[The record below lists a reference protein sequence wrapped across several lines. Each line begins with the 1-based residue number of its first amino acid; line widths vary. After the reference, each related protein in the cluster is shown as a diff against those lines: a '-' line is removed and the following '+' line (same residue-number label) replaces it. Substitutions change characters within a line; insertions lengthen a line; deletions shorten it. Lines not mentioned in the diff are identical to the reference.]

1 MQRKIE
7 REGVRASKRE
17 IECARESERV
27 RAREREND
35 VVTGAPGWRAT
46 ARANER
52 ISERKRESASERVC
66 VCGVCAARR
75 TSRSYVYILLLF
87 ASWQ

>member
-7 REGVRASKRE
+7 REGERASKRE

-35 VVTGAPGWRAT
+35 VVTGAPGW
-46 ARANER
+46 
-52 ISERKRESASERVC
+52 
-66 VCGVCAARR
+66 
-75 TSRSYVYILLLF
+75 
-87 ASWQ
+87 